1 MLDNIYH
8 MLYVFGMKTKFTD
21 INRDDTLVNLVMTE
35 IKNRI
40 LKGDFRPGDDLP
52 SQGKLAEMF
61 SVSMTVIREAF
72 HKLQL
77 QGLIDISQGKR
88 ARIKVFDT
96 KASVDILETCLQLG
110 FSSIEDLVEVRKAVE
125 GEIAY
130 IAAKRATM
138 EDIRDLDDLYRQII
152 SAETVEDKINADFN
166 FHRKLALCTRNTIF
180 VLLVDTICK
189 LMKQSQM
196 NSYREIGLTRQ
207 FDPHAPVLET
217 IRNHDSE
224 SARKA
229 IIDHLSD

>member
-1 MLDNIYH
+1 
-8 MLYVFGMKTKFTD
+8 MKTTFAD

-40 LKGDFRPGDDLP
+40 IDGEFRPGDALP

-88 ARIKVFDT
+88 ARIKEFDT
-96 KASVDILETCLQLG
+96 KATVDILETCLQLG
-110 FSSIEDLVEVRKAVE
+110 ISSMTDLVEVRRALE
-125 GEIAY
+125 GEIACL
-130 IAAKRATM
+130 AAERATG
-138 EDIRDLDDLYRQII
+138 EDIRDLEKTFQQII
-152 SAETVEDKINADFN
+152 SAETIEDKIGADFR
-166 FHRKLALCTRNTIF
+166 FHRRLALCTRNNIF
-180 VLLVDTICK
+180 VLLVDTMCK

-196 NSYREIGLTRQ
+196 NSYIEVGLKRRI
-207 FDPHAPVLET
+207 DPHDPVLGAV
-217 IRNHDSE
+217 RNHDGA

-229 IIDHLSD
+229 MSDHLSD